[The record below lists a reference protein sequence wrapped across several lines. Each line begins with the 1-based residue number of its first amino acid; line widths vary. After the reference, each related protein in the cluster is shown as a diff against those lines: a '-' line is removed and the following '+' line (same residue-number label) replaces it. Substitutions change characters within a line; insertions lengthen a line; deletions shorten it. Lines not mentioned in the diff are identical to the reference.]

1 MTFYVLNNIM
11 HTTLLLQ
18 FAGPEI
24 LLHPDFVVQAVLDCS
39 QDVLSQNQVYRH
51 LSIVGLTV
59 SGDVVFWKLQD
70 PCIYIL
76 HVPDRRSY
84 AFLIVLTHV
93 FSLHQERLLFLSFVT
108 IFAVFVLIL
117 VRVGQIRAYAWRL
130 YELLIN
136 QPRLNL

>member
-1 MTFYVLNNIM
+1 MEAAGSM
-11 HTTLLLQ
+11 H
-18 FAGPEI
+18 
-24 LLHPDFVVQAVLDCS
+24 
-39 QDVLSQNQVYRH
+39 
-51 LSIVGLTV
+51 
-59 SGDVVFWKLQD
+59 
-70 PCIYIL
+70 YIL